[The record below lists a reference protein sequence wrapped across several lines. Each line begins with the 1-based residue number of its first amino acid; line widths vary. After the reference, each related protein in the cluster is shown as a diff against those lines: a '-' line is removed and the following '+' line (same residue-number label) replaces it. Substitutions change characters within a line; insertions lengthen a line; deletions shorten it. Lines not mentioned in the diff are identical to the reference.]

1 MNFLAA
7 YEDESSSEDESLH
20 DEFPSEGLV
29 QSLVETKKR
38 TSSVPSSSSSQQHA
52 SQGKVKDDD
61 NVEEEEDDD
70 DDDDEFGPQ
79 PVPVSGNN
87 PIEEQHPST
96 DSSSHHNTTTRTAA
110 EDRVDQYAAIK
121 KIPIESEIFLHGHS
135 KAVSCIS
142 IEPAGNRV
150 VTGSLDYCVKLFDFG
165 GMDSRHRPFQS
176 IEPEDG
182 HPVTAVSHS
191 PSGDRFVVATGSAQ
205 PKVFDRDGKEVIKF
219 VKGDMYLR
227 DLSNTKG
234 HTMEVTSLQWHPSEK
249 NLILTASLDGSAR
262 IWDLLGEA
270 TFGMLVNKHVLKLKT
285 STNQRLGATACCYA
299 PNGLRVYIGAADGSI
314 QVWNSRKAYSKP
326 DHVLVPGPVTEC
338 HQQTVS
344 CLVVSPDNRFL
355 AGRYAHGIVLLW
367 PISTSGPA
375 KEAVYQIPSLYNIYP
390 TANITFSPD
399 ATLLL
404 GCASIRGQA
413 KGVEVEE
420 RSRLHF
426 FDLTV
431 AANPMN
437 KMAQVSSH
445 GGLQVLHSQMSI
457 TISSEGE
464 DNAPVSA
471 VAVKWHAATQQIFC
485 TLSNGLVKVFYDAS
499 ISKKGALL
507 SSRKAPKRLKDP
519 SDYAAVGEI
528 ITPLALPMFRNENTS
543 LNKSKK
549 RAMELKDPV
558 LAKIP
563 EKPVNSGPGTR
574 MNTSFFFTEYV
585 TNGKKVESGRH
596 EDPREAL
603 LKYADKAKEDPLFL
617 GKAYGTTQPQTQLH
631 SLTFEQEQEEF
642 KSKQRRMH

>member
-7 YEDESSSEDESLH
+7 YEDESSSEDESLQ
-20 DEFPSEGLV
+20 DESPSEVLD
-29 QSLVETKKR
+29 QTLVETKSK
-38 TSSVPSSSSSQQHA
+38 TPSSSSSSQQGA
-52 SQGKVKDDD
+52 SLAQGTVKDGG
-61 NVEEEEDDD
+61 NVEEEDDD
-70 DDDDEFGPQ
+70 DDEEFGPQ
-79 PVPVSGNN
+79 PIPASDSL
-87 PIEEQHPST
+87 IEEQHAIMDSDSHPST
-96 DSSSHHNTTTRTAA
+96 TQTAA

-121 KIPIESEIFLHGHS
+121 KIPIESEIFLHGHN

-150 VTGSLDYCVKLFDFG
+150 VTGSLDYCVKLYDFG

-182 HPVTAVSHS
+182 HPITALSHS

-270 TFGMLVNKHVLKLKT
+270 TFGMLINKHVLKLKT
-285 STNQRLGATACCYA
+285 SNNQRLGATACCYA
-299 PNGLRVYIGAADGSI
+299 PNGLRVYVGAADGSI
-314 QVWNSRKAYSKP
+314 QIWNSRKAYSKP
-326 DHVLVPGPVTEC
+326 DLVLVPGSVTEC
-338 HQQTVS
+338 HQQTVT

-355 AGRYAHGIVLLW
+355 AGRYAHGAVLLW

-375 KEAVYQIPSLYNIYP
+375 KEAIYQIPSLYNIYP

-399 ATLLL
+399 STLLL
-404 GCASIRGQA
+404 GCSSIRGKQA
-413 KGVEVEE
+413 GVEVEE

-437 KMAQVSSH
+437 KMVQVSSH
-445 GGLQVLHSQMSI
+445 GGLQILHSQMSI

-464 DNAPVSA
+464 DNVPVSA
-471 VAVKWHAATQQIFC
+471 VAVKWHAATQHIFC

-519 SDYAAVGEI
+519 SDFAAVGEI
-528 ITPLALPMFRNENTS
+528 IAPLALPMFRNETTS
-543 LNKSKK
+543 LNKGKK